1 MMTINVITKIKIR
14 IENEFVTMLTTETFD
29 HSANEEINI
38 VNQQIKTFRFI
49 SSKIEFVTKSI
60 NVTKIN
66 EKVIAKANTNVI
78 EDADT
83 NVIEDAE
90 IIEDAKMIENA
101 EIIEEFE
108 SKSNRWDFDCVSTFS
123 DSRRNRREFKDVLFL
138 LIFLRRSRDLTTSF
152 LLREEADDFV
162 SRLSR
167 ELIILI

>member
-1 MMTINVITKIKIR
+1 
-14 IENEFVTMLTTETFD
+14 MLTTETFD

-108 SKSNRWDFDCVSTFS
+108 SKSNR
-123 DSRRNRREFKDVLFL
+123 
-138 LIFLRRSRDLTTSF
+138 
-152 LLREEADDFV
+152 
-162 SRLSR
+162 
-167 ELIILI
+167 